1 MYFRRHMKLNSSG
14 LVGRHGTV
22 TEAATPIVNA
32 LTKAGG
38 RCSPGY
44 ITASG
49 KPIRYAGKRVK
60 ALADGSSVLV
70 TVLTKLGK
78 QEIRVYDLTLDAV
91 FDTLSSLK
99 GYEVAK

>member
-1 MYFRRHMKLNSSG
+1 MKLDSSG

-32 LTKAGG
+32 LIKIGA
-38 RCSPGY
+38 RCSAGF

-60 ALADGSSVLV
+60 AVEDGSSVLL
-70 TVLTKLGK
+70 TVLTKRGK
-78 QEIRVYDLTLDAV
+78 QEIRVYNI
-91 FDTLSSLK
+91 SLETVLETVR
-99 GYEVAK
+99 GLRSYDVAQ